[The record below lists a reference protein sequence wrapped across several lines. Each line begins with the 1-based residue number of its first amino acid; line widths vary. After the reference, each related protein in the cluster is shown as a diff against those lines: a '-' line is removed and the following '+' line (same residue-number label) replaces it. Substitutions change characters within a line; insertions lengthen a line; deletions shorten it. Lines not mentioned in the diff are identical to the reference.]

1 MEVLKVGVPTVG
13 FMNFG
18 TFVFE
23 VLIVGLFGLEQV
35 EELALEED
43 ESVDT
48 SLDKQIAESVVSWTT
63 GVPLISES
71 VNYMC

>member
-13 FMNFG
+13 VLKLA
-18 TFVFE
+18 TFFLE
-23 VLIVGLFGLEQV
+23 LLIVGLFGLEQVEELGLEQV

-48 SLDKQIAESVVSWTT
+48 SLDKQIAESVVS
-63 GVPLISES
+63 
-71 VNYMC
+71 